1 MKETDEDILKD
12 NEIQFAFEE
21 YKMLRAEIS
30 NKMNNQYKILSLG
43 IGGIT
48 ILFGVIMKTSMDEL
62 FIAMPFLVIANA
74 FLYRTEGEAI
84 INAGLYIRKIE
95 NILYRN
101 NTKVDETQKMGWE
114 NYLKRKVYK
123 PFNYVAD
130 IIFISLY
137 FLSILKVVYY
147 LFSLNMLYNSTLKI
161 IIITSY
167 IAIVLILFLFYIL
180 LIKKFSKHNYDG
192 LNVR

>member
-1 MKETDEDILKD
+1 MKEADKENFKN
-12 NEIQFAFEE
+12 NEIQFALEE

-48 ILFGVIMKTSMDEL
+48 VLFGIIMKTTMDEL

-95 NILYRN
+95 DILYQN
-101 NTKVDETQKMGWE
+101 HTKVDEIDKMGWE
-114 NYLKRKVYK
+114 NYLNRNVYK

-147 LFSLNMLYNSTLKI
+147 LSSLNILNNSILKI
-161 IIITSY
+161 IIITLY

-180 LIKKFSKHNYDG
+180 LIKRFGKRNYNG